1 MLVCVYYCA
10 FGTRDRGCSR
20 HPAFPAPSGLRVR
33 HKNLHDSGEIA
44 PGDRGRILSPH
55 VVPDKRAT
63 RAPIRDPYAA
73 AEITRAR
80 WSTTLLQQL
89 LTVVIGPGSR
99 PGRRRVGAAVALAPR
114 QADPSYP
121 TIKSELRS
129 AKVSRLNPRFSARS
143 SPRADTLLASL
154 AIAEEGRRHGTPGF

>member
-20 HPAFPAPSGLRVR
+20 HPAFPAPSVFKRANEFAKL
-33 HKNLHDSGEIA
+33 
-44 PGDRGRILSPH
+44 GRNRAARIIF

-80 WSTTLLQQL
+80 WLTALLQQL
-89 LTVVIGPGSR
+89 RTVAMGPGV
-99 PGRRRVGAAVALAPR
+99 RRDDAINVRRSLLPQHRNKKPIRARAPR
-114 QADPSYP
+114 RHQPAFVGPQRGLCK
-121 TIKSELRS
+121 IFRS
-129 AKVSRLNPRFSARS
+129 V
-143 SPRADTLLASL
+143 
-154 AIAEEGRRHGTPGF
+154 